1 MSLYISGNSECVIVI
16 RNAAVYET
24 VTYQKT
30 DHPVYDAII
39 VRDSEG
45 ADIEAKEVP
54 SYGEKYVKH
63 THIVYL

>member
-1 MSLYISGNSECVIVI
+1 MSLYISGNSEYVIVI

-30 DHPVYDAII
+30 DYPVYDAII

-45 ADIEAKEVP
+45 ADIETNEVP
-54 SYGEKYVKH
+54 SYGEKYIKH